1 MSTIDN
7 IYVKVHKDN
16 IKIHVKDNGLNYIF
30 ERFYSGSNKTEHSI
44 GIGLSLAKT
53 IIEKNNGTI
62 EVESSPKGTTFI
74 IKYFN

>member
-30 ERFYSGSNKTEHSI
+30 ERFYRVDKSRTREMGGTGLRTSDCKRNLKPKRWSNRYK
-44 GIGLSLAKT
+44 K
-53 IIEKNNGTI
+53 
-62 EVESSPKGTTFI
+62 
-74 IKYFN
+74 

>member
-30 ERFYSGSNKTEHSI
+30 ERFYRVDKSRSKKTG
-44 GIGLSLAKT
+44 GIG
-53 IIEKNNGTI
+53 
-62 EVESSPKGTTFI
+62 EVLL
-74 IKYFN
+74 